1 MPDYGRIMKDEIV
14 VGGMLVL
21 LTFVCMTIY
30 TVVALAQ
37 PFDARAFGESAGIIL
52 GAIGGGQGVRD
63 WLAGKGEADANAR
76 HD

>member
-30 TVVALAQ
+30 TVLVLNQ
-37 PFDARAFGESAGIIL
+37 PFDPRGFGESAGIVL

-63 WLAGKGEADANAR
+63 WLAGKGEADAKS
-76 HD
+76 